1 MLNRYPAWKNLLII
15 AVMVFG
21 FYYAMPNLYAPDPA
35 LQIGGASGS
44 QAITQEVL
52 ERAERALER
61 ESIGFFGEELQEGGK
76 TALLRLRDREAQLR
90 AQALVARELGDDFIV
105 ALNLAPT
112 TPDWLADGGAQ
123 PMKLGLDLSGGVHFK
138 LEVDVEAATQRRIEM
153 VESGIKRG
161 LRDERIRGMVA
172 LDGTQVVLRFRDEA
186 SREAAR
192 RVVYELYPEL
202 FLDRVDEESSWLLY
216 AKLTEQ
222 TIAEVVDYAV
232 SQNLPTIRNRVNELG
247 VSEPLVQRQGSNRI
261 VVELP
266 GIQDT
271 AEAKRILGKV
281 ANLEFRLVAETN
293 APVTDKQ
300 KFEYRGE
307 GRAGLTEWLERDVI
321 ISGERVSGANA
332 SFDQNGQPNVLISLD
347 SEGGMLMS
355 RATRNNIKR
364 RMGVLFIER
373 KYRTRYQLNDDGV
386 EVATRIP
393 YDEKKLLTA
402 PVIQSALGAQF
413 QITGLDSPGEASE
426 LALMLRAGALAA
438 PINFVEER
446 TVGPSMGAENIALG
460 VKSVQIGLGL
470 VVLFMVLY
478 YRVFGVAAV
487 VALSVNLVLLVAL
500 MSLLGATLTLP
511 GIAGIVLTVG
521 MAVDANVLIFA
532 RIREELANRMSPQMA
547 IHSGFERAVATI
559 LDANITTLIV
569 AVILYAVGTG
579 PIKGFAVTLSL
590 GILTSM
596 FTAILGTR
604 ALINVIHGGRR
615 VDRLSIGRLPKPVD
629 GLVVDRQATGESPH
643 ECSTVYEMAH
653 VCGAVLSIG
662 YGRSIGKPVHSAA

>member
-1 MLNRYPAWKNLLII
+1 MLNRYSLWKNLLILCV
-15 AVMVFG
+15 ALFG
-21 FYYAMPNLYAPDPA
+21 LYYAAPNLYAPDPA

-44 QAITQEVL
+44 QSVDDQVL
-52 ERAERALER
+52 MRASEALQAADIEY
-61 ESIGFFGEELQEGGK
+61 FGEKIEPSGK
-76 TALLRLRDREAQLR
+76 TALIRLLRRDDQLR
-90 AQALVARELGDDFIV
+90 AQAILGRELGDAYIV

-112 TPDWLADGGAQ
+112 TPEWLKRGGAQ

-138 LEVDVEAATQRRIEM
+138 LEVDVAAAKERRLETY
-153 VESGIKRG
+153 ESGIKRG
-161 LRDERIRGMVA
+161 LREARIRGLVRLQGQRVGMSF
-172 LDGTQVVLRFRDEA
+172 LSEA
-186 SREAAR
+186 VREDAR
-192 RVVYELYPEL
+192 KITAELYPEL
-202 FLDRVDEESSWLLY
+202 LLDRVDGVDKWELFAEVTD
-216 AKLTEQ
+216 ATMK
-222 TIAEVVDYAV
+222 EVVDYAV
-232 SQNLPTIRNRVNELG
+232 DQNLTTIRNRVNELG
-247 VSEPLVQRQGSNRI
+247 VSEPLVQKQGSNRI

-293 APVTDKQ
+293 APVTERQ
-300 KFEYRGE
+300 RFEYRSDARG
-307 GRAGLTEWLERDVI
+307 GMTEWLERELI
-321 ISGERVSGANA
+321 ITGERVSNA
-332 SFDQNGQPNVLISLD
+332 AAGFDQNNQPNVSITLD
-347 SEGGMLMS
+347 GEGGMLMS
-355 RATRNNIKR
+355 RATRSNIKR

-373 KYRTRYQLNDDGV
+373 KYRTRYEEDENGE
-386 EVATRIP
+386 EVVVRVP

-402 PVIQSALGAQF
+402 PVIQSALGASF

-438 PINFVEER
+438 PITFVEER
-446 TVGPSMGAENIALG
+446 TVGPSLGAENIALG
-460 VKSVQIGLGL
+460 VKSVQIGLAL
-470 VVLFMVLY
+470 VVIFMILY
-478 YRVFGVAAV
+478 YRVFGIAAV
-487 VALSVNLVLLVAL
+487 VALTTNLVLLLAF

-532 RIREELANRMSPQMA
+532 RIREELARRMSPQMA
-547 IHSGFERAVATI
+547 IDAGFERAVATI

-604 ALINVIHGGRR
+604 ALVNLIYGGRR
-615 VDRLSIGRLPKPVD
+615 VDSLSIGPLPKRD
-629 GLVVDRQATGESPH
+629 AEEAQA
-643 ECSTVYEMAH
+643 
-653 VCGAVLSIG
+653 
-662 YGRSIGKPVHSAA
+662 

>member
-232 SQNLPTIRNRVNELG
+232 SQNLTTIRNRVNELG

-446 TVGPSMGAENIALG
+446 TVGPSLGAENIALG

-604 ALINVIHGGRR
+604 ALINVTYGGRR

-629 GLVVDRQATGESPH
+629 GLVVDRQATGGES
-643 ECSTVYEMAH
+643 A
-653 VCGAVLSIG
+653 
-662 YGRSIGKPVHSAA
+662 

>member
-1 MLNRYPAWKNLLII
+1 MLNRYPVWKNLII
-15 AVMVFG
+15 VAAVVFG
-21 FYYAMPNLYAPDPA
+21 FYYAMPNLYTPDPA

-44 QAITQEVL
+44 QAISDEIL
-52 ERAERALER
+52 KRAESALE
-61 ESIGFFGEELQEGGK
+61 EKGIAFFGEELQDGGK
-76 TALLRLRDREAQLR
+76 TALLRLQDRDAQLR
-90 AQALVARELGDDFIV
+90 AQTVVSRALGDEFIV

-112 TPDWLADGGAQ
+112 TPDWLLKGRAT

-138 LEVDVEAATQRRIEM
+138 LEVDVKAATERRVEM
-153 VESGIKRG
+153 YEAGIKRR
-161 LRDERIRGMVA
+161 LREQRIRGMVTLNGRRVA
-172 LDGTQVVLRFRDEA
+172 LRFRDEE

-192 RVVYELYPEL
+192 RAVYELYPEL
-202 FLDRVDEESSWLLY
+202 FLDRVEEDDDWLLY
-216 AKLTEQ
+216 AEVTDQ

-232 SQNLPTIRNRVNELG
+232 SQNLTTIRNRVNELG

-281 ANLEFRLVAETN
+281 ANLEFRLVAETS
-293 APVTDKQ
+293 APVTERQ
-300 KFEYRGE
+300 RYEYRGE
-307 GRAGLTEWLERDVI
+307 DRAGATEWLERDVI

-332 SFDQNGQPNVLISLD
+332 GFDQNGQPNVSISLD

-355 RATRNNIKR
+355 RATRDNIKR

-373 KYRTRYQLNDDGV
+373 KYRTRYEQNEAGEEIAIRV
-386 EVATRIP
+386 P

-402 PVIQSALGAQF
+402 PVIQSSLGAQF
-413 QITGLDSPGEASE
+413 QITGLDSPGESSE

-438 PINFVEER
+438 PITFVEER
-446 TVGPSMGAENIALG
+446 TVGPSLGAENIALG
-460 VKSVQIGLGL
+460 VKSVQIGLSL

-478 YRVFGVAAV
+478 YRVFGAAAV
-487 VALSVNLVLLVAL
+487 IALTVNLVLLVAF

-547 IHSGFERAVATI
+547 IHAGFERAVATI

-596 FTAILGTR
+596 FTAIMGTR
-604 ALINVIHGGRR
+604 SLINLIYGGRR
-615 VDRLSIGRLPKPVD
+615 VDSLSIGKLPKPID
-629 GLVVDRQATGESPH
+629 GS
-643 ECSTVYEMAH
+643 
-653 VCGAVLSIG
+653 GA
-662 YGRSIGKPVHSAA
+662 

>member
-1 MLNRYPAWKNLLII
+1 MLNRYPLWKNLFII
-15 AVMVFG
+15 AVMIFG
-21 FYYAMPNLYAPDPA
+21 FYYAAPNLYTPDPA
-35 LQIGGASGS
+35 LQIGGANGS
-44 QAITQEVL
+44 QTLDEAL
-52 ERAERALER
+52 LARAEGALDEAG
-61 ESIGFFGEELQEGGK
+61 IGYFGEELQQGGK
-76 TALLRLRDREAQLR
+76 TALIRLKDRDQQLR
-90 AQALVARELGDDFIV
+90 AQALLARALGDAYIV

-112 TPDWLADGGAQ
+112 TPGWLTAGGAQ

-138 LEVDVEAATQRRIEM
+138 LEVDAEAATARRLEM
-153 VESGIKRG
+153 YENGIKRG
-161 LRDERIRGMVA
+161 LREARVRGLVTLDNRQVA
-172 LDGTQVVLRFRDEA
+172 MRFRDEA

-192 RVVYELYPEL
+192 RITAELYPEL
-202 FLDRVDEESSWLLY
+202 LLDRVDEDDSWNLY
-216 AKLTEQ
+216 AQVTEQ
-222 TIAEVVDYAV
+222 TIKDVVDYAV
-232 SQNLPTIRNRVNELG
+232 SQNLTTIRNRVNELG

-293 APVTDKQ
+293 APVTERQ
-300 KFEYRGE
+300 RFEYRSE
-307 GRAGLTEWLERDVI
+307 DRAGMTEWLERDLV
-321 ISGERVSGANA
+321 ISGERVSGA
-332 SFDQNGQPNVLISLD
+332 SSGFDQNGQPNVLINLD

-373 KYRTRYQLNDDGV
+373 KYRTRYELDDDGKEIAIRV
-386 EVATRIP
+386 P

-402 PVIQSALGAQF
+402 PVIQSALGASF

-438 PINFVEER
+438 PISFVEER
-446 TVGPSMGAENIALG
+446 TVGPSLGAENIALG
-460 VKSVQIGLGL
+460 VKSVQIGLAL
-470 VVLFMVLY
+470 VVVFMVIY

-487 VALSVNLVLLVAL
+487 TALSCNLVLLLAC

-547 IHSGFERAVATI
+547 IHAGFERAVATI

-569 AVILYAVGTG
+569 AIILYAVGTG

-590 GILTSM
+590 GIMTSM

-604 ALINVIHGGRR
+604 ALINVIYGGRR
-615 VDRLSIGRLPKPVD
+615 VDSLSIGRIP
-629 GLVVDRQATGESPH
+629 QQIAQ
-643 ECSTVYEMAH
+643 
-653 VCGAVLSIG
+653 GAD
-662 YGRSIGKPVHSAA
+662 A

>member
-1 MLNRYPAWKNLLII
+1 MLNRYPIWKNLFIV
-15 AVMVFG
+15 AVVAFG
-21 FYYAMPNLYAPDPA
+21 FYYAAPNLYTPDPA

-44 QAITQEVL
+44 QAITQASL
-52 ERAERALER
+52 ERVEQALKSEG
-61 ESIGFFGEELQEGGK
+61 IDFFGEELQEGGK
-76 TALLRLRDREAQLR
+76 TALLRLRDREQQLR
-90 AQALVARELGDDFIV
+90 AQAIVARELGDDFIV

-138 LEVDVEAATQRRIEM
+138 LEVDVDAATQRRIEM
-153 VESGIKRG
+153 YEAGIKRG
-161 LRDERIRGMVA
+161 LREERIRGMVA
-172 LDGTQVVLRFRDEA
+172 LDGTQVVLRIRDEA

-192 RVVYELYPEL
+192 RVVYDLYPEL
-202 FLDRVDEESSWLLY
+202 LLDRVDEESSWLLF
-216 AKLTEQ
+216 AQLTEQ
-222 TIAEVVDYAV
+222 TIAEVIDYAV
-232 SQNLPTIRNRVNELG
+232 SQNLTTIRNRVNELG

-281 ANLEFRLVAETN
+281 ANLEFRLVAQTN

-300 KFEYRGE
+300 KFEYRDE
-307 GRAGLTEWLERDVI
+307 SRAGMTEWLERDVI

-332 SFDQNGQPNVLISLD
+332 SFDQNGQPAVLINLD

-373 KYRTRYQLNDDGV
+373 KYRTRYQRDEQGV
-386 EVATRIP
+386 EAAIRVP

-413 QITGLDSPGEASE
+413 QITGLDSPAEASE

-446 TVGPSMGAENIALG
+446 TVGPSLGAENIALG

-532 RIREELANRMSPQMA
+532 RIREELANRISPQMA
-547 IHSGFERAVATI
+547 IHAGFERAVATI

-569 AVILYAVGTG
+569 AIILYAVGTG

-604 ALINVIHGGRR
+604 ALINFIYGGRR
-615 VDRLSIGRLPKPVD
+615 VDSLSIGRLPKPVD
-629 GLVVDRQATGESPH
+629 GLIVDRQAVEGES
-643 ECSTVYEMAH
+643 A
-653 VCGAVLSIG
+653 
-662 YGRSIGKPVHSAA
+662 

>member
-1 MLNRYPAWKNLLII
+1 MLNRYSLWKNLLILCV
-15 AVMVFG
+15 AFFG
-21 FYYAMPNLYAPDPA
+21 LYYAAPNLYAPDPA

-44 QAITQEVL
+44 QSIDYQVL
-52 ERAERALER
+52 TRASEALQAADVDH
-61 ESIGFFGEELQEGGK
+61 FGEEIQPSGK
-76 TALLRLRDREAQLR
+76 TALIRLRRRDDQLR
-90 AQALVARELGDDFIV
+90 AQAILGRELGDAYII

-112 TPDWLADGGAQ
+112 TPEWLKRGGAQ

-138 LEVDVEAATQRRIEM
+138 LEVDVVAAKERRLETY
-153 VESGIKRG
+153 ESGIKRG
-161 LRDERIRGMVA
+161 LREARIRGLVRLQGQRVGMSF
-172 LDGTQVVLRFRDEA
+172 LSEA
-186 SREAAR
+186 VREDAR
-192 RVVYELYPEL
+192 KITAELYPEL
-202 FLDRVDEESSWLLY
+202 LLDRVDGVDKWELFAEVTD
-216 AKLTEQ
+216 ATMK
-222 TIAEVVDYAV
+222 EVVDYAV
-232 SQNLPTIRNRVNELG
+232 DQNLTTIRNRVNELG
-247 VSEPLVQRQGSNRI
+247 VSEPLVQKQGSNRI

-293 APVTDKQ
+293 APVTERQ
-300 KFEYRGE
+300 RFEYRGDN
-307 GRAGLTEWLERDVI
+307 RAGMTEWLEREMI
-321 ISGERVSGANA
+321 ITGERVSNA
-332 SFDQNGQPNVLISLD
+332 AAGFDQNNQPNVSITLD
-347 SEGGMLMS
+347 GEGGMLMS
-355 RATRNNIKR
+355 RSTRNNIKR

-373 KYRTRYQLNDDGV
+373 KYRTRYEQDENGE
-386 EVATRIP
+386 EVVVRVP

-402 PVIQSALGAQF
+402 PVIQSALGASF

-438 PINFVEER
+438 PITFVEER
-446 TVGPSMGAENIALG
+446 TVGPSLGAENIALG
-460 VKSVQIGLGL
+460 VKSVQIGLAL
-470 VVLFMVLY
+470 VVIFMVLY

-487 VALSVNLVLLVAL
+487 VALTTNLVLLLAF

-532 RIREELANRMSPQMA
+532 RIREELARRMSPQMA
-547 IHSGFERAVATI
+547 IDAGFERAVATI

-590 GILTSM
+590 GIITSM

-604 ALINVIHGGRR
+604 ALVNLIYGGRR
-615 VDRLSIGRLPKPVD
+615 VDSLSIGPLPKRDAEEAQV
-629 GLVVDRQATGESPH
+629 
-643 ECSTVYEMAH
+643 
-653 VCGAVLSIG
+653 
-662 YGRSIGKPVHSAA
+662 